1 MKLKG
6 RISRATIQPNTL
18 NTAMLTDFSSF
29 LNKNRVTGA
38 APYFD
43 TSNGVN
49 FKQMFLNCD
58 EITSIPKYNT
68 SKGTNFDGMFQQCE
82 KLTTIP
88 LLDTSKGTDFGAMF
102 RNCSE
107 LESIPKLNTDLG
119 TMFSAMFQ
127 QCKRLKSVSM
137 TFLTGVGLGV
147 GGIFANCLALTNVD
161 IDRISL
167 NKSHLSLSKCPLTV
181 NSMVNIFNALDD
193 HTEETTVYTITLGTD
208 NLNKLTAEQKAI
220 AINKNYKL
228 A

>member
-18 NTAMLTDFSSF
+18 NTAMLTDFSLF

-43 TSNGVN
+43 TSNGVD
-49 FKQMFLNCD
+49 FKQMFLNSD

-68 SKGTNFDGMFQQCE
+68 GKGTNFNGMFQQCE

-88 LLDTSKGTDFGAMF
+88 LLDTSKGTDFATMF

-107 LESIPKLNTDLG
+107 LESIPKLNTDSG
-119 TMFSAMFQ
+119 TTFSAMFQ
-127 QCKRLKSVSM
+127 QCKKLKSVSM
-137 TFLTGVGLGV
+137 TFLTGLGLTT
-147 GGIFANCLALTNVD
+147 IFTNCLALTDVD
-161 IDRISL
+161 IDQISL
-167 NKSHLSLSKCPLTV
+167 NKSHLSFSKCPLTV
-181 NSMVNIFNALDD
+181 DSMVNIFNALDD

-208 NLNKLTAEQKAI
+208 SLNKLTAEQKAI

>member
-6 RISRATIQPNTL
+6 RIGRATIQPNTL
-18 NTAMLTDFSSF
+18 NTAMLTDFSLF
-29 LNKNRVTGA
+29 LSRNRVTGA

-43 TSNGVN
+43 TSNGIN

-58 EITSIPKYNT
+58 FITSVPKYNT
-68 SKGTNFDGMFQQCE
+68 SKGTNFGGMFQQCE

-88 LLDTSKGTDFGAMF
+88 LLDTSKGTEFGAMF

-107 LESIPKLNTDLG
+107 LESIPKLNTDSG
-119 TMFSAMFQ
+119 TIFSTMFQ
-127 QCKRLKSVSM
+127 QCKKLKSVSM
-137 TFLTGVGLGV
+137 TFLTGVGLTT
-147 GGIFANCLALTNVD
+147 IFTNCFALTNVD

-167 NKSHLSLSKCPLTV
+167 NRSHLSLSGCPLTV
-181 NSMVNIFNALDD
+181 DSMVNIFNALDD
-193 HTEETTVYTITLGTD
+193 HTEEITVYTITLGTD